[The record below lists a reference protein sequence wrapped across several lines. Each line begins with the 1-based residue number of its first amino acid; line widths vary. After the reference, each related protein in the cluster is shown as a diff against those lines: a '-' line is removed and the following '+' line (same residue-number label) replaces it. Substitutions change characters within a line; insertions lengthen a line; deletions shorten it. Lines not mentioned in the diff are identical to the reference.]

1 MQPRSSGT
9 GQWYR
14 SSQVWED
21 HRLSRSW
28 HKLPC
33 RWSRRSSNPALRRTA
48 ATQAGQPACA
58 LPQCRAEQP
67 SRARLRR
74 CSSPARRS
82 ATVACRSAA
91 APVPERL
98 VTVGRSLLLRCSGQ
112 PVELASASQLL
123 AQQTVSPLAA
133 ARGVASDTPRPPRV
147 TFCPRHSHSSPLTA
161 TQAVARARRG
171 RASLAAAAASRGSSS
186 SLGRNGAPTGSV
198 RASAALVCAPG
209 SSAAARV
216 ATARPG
222 VRLGDQLS
230 CAFSPQ
236 RG

>member
-1 MQPRSSGT
+1 MSGRFPR
-9 GQWYR
+9 
-14 SSQVWED
+14 
-21 HRLSRSW
+21 
-28 HKLPC
+28 

-48 ATQAGQPACA
+48 ATQPGEGACA
-58 LPQCRAEQP
+58 SPQCRAEQP

-82 ATVACRSAA
+82 ATVGCSSAA
-91 APVPERL
+91 APVPERP
-98 VTVGRSLLLRCSGQ
+98 VTAGRSLFLRCSGQ
-112 PVELASASQLL
+112 LVEQACASQQL
-123 AQQTVSPLAA
+123 AQQTASPLAA

-147 TFCPRHSHSSPLTA
+147 TFCPRHSHPSPLTA

-216 ATARPG
+216 ATPRPG
-222 VRLGDQLS
+222 VRLGDQRS
-230 CAFSPQ
+230 CAFCPH